1 MCIQGKFL
9 ECLQDNTEGT
19 VMANRK
25 WSSEWRQEGGCR
37 DTQPRF
43 TREMKESHSGLQQES
58 LGSHQALTLAGMR
71 ARSQGKDAED
81 RGRMDFKLWSR
92 KKNKRMKE
100 REQYA
105 HFKKKSPN
113 MSASKPSLTPTQTL
127 SSEVILSEDLS
138 YWLSWKNTD
147 PFSFQDPSMLVWC
160 KNRQT
165 KQDEYLNAHFMGS
178 PYMNIWKKCPIAS
191 RYFHAVY

>member
-43 TREMKESHSGLQQES
+43 TREMKISHSGLQQES

-105 HFKKKSPN
+105 HFKKK
-113 MSASKPSLTPTQTL
+113 KPKH
-127 SSEVILSEDLS
+127 V
-138 YWLSWKNTD
+138 
-147 PFSFQDPSMLVWC
+147 SFQALTNSNTNSFFRGNSFWGPFLLTKLEKYWSFLISGPQHAGVVQ
-160 KNRQT
+160 KQT
-165 KQDEYLNAHFMGS
+165 NKT
-178 PYMNIWKKCPIAS
+178 
-191 RYFHAVY
+191 R